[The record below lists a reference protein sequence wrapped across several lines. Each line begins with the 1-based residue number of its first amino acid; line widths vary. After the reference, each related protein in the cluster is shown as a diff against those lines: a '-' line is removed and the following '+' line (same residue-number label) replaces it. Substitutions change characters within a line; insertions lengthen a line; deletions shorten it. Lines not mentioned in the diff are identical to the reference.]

1 MGINLYLSNPV
12 LNEIKYSGKLPK
24 LPQVIMNLIE
34 ACNREDTQ
42 TAELIEIISADPGL
56 TARIMD
62 IMASASVN
70 INKEIRSVETA
81 VVYLGINSIRNL
93 AISMAVLHVFEMGDE
108 TPEWNMDKFWYHSF
122 AVAVISKKIA
132 EQTGDAD
139 PDEAFLAGLMHDIGF
154 LLFLSAFSDKYAS
167 ILSANKNEQDII
179 NAEKKQFQITRFEAG
194 AWLCTQWNLNPLV
207 CDAVL
212 YVNEDE
218 TRIISALPLVK
229 IVFTANRLAD
239 FKYDENASKLFLMFG
254 IKEDEAQQLL
264 LNAQK
269 DVNCQAEDL
278 GIKIPDFNSEEDS
291 SQKQEKISEQLAEDF
306 LKLKVKQT
314 SLIFGTIENLLGV
327 TNRQDIL
334 NEVDAGIKILFFIQG
349 LFYFFYDEKRH
360 LLTGYSHK
368 EDNRTKIINSIAIP
382 FTNRKSLLI
391 RSLTKKSFI
400 TSLNFDKQ
408 NDMAISDT
416 QIMRLMNAEE
426 MLCFPM
432 LVNGKPL
439 GVIVI
444 GVSEKNALDMIHN
457 SGIIEM
463 LAKLSALCLD
473 NISHYIDKKQSVEN
487 ERVSAASDTTRGI
500 IHEINNP
507 LGIITNYLKILSLK
521 LPDKHPAQ
529 KELVVI
535 NEEIDRISSLLSQ
548 LSDFAAP
555 FTEEF
560 EFIDLNEFFAS
571 ILAIVKKTLL
581 LPKGIESVF
590 IPDTSLSRVK
600 TCKNGLKQILINLIK
615 NAAEAMEN
623 GGKIEIITKRIPGS
637 EKIMIDEKRKIPGK
651 LEIIIRDN
659 GPGIPDKIRS
669 RIFEPYNSTK
679 KEGHFGLGLSIVKN
693 IVTRINGTIECE
705 TTPGT
710 GTVFKIILP
719 VS

>member
-1 MGINLYLSNPV
+1 MYLSNPV

-70 INKEIRSVETA
+70 IKEEIRSVETA
-81 VVYLGINSIRNL
+81 VVYLGINNIRNL
-93 AISMAVLHVFEMGDE
+93 AISMAVMHVFKMPDE
-108 TPEWNMDKFWYHSF
+108 TPEWNMNKFWYHSF
-122 AVAVISKKIA
+122 ATAVISKKIA
-132 EQTGDAD
+132 EQTEDAD
-139 PDEAFLAGLMHDIGF
+139 PDEAYLAGLIHDIGF
-154 LLFLSAFSDKYAS
+154 LLFLSVFSDEYSS
-167 ILSANKNEQDII
+167 ILAKNKNEQDII
-179 NAEKKQFQITRFEAG
+179 SAEKKQFRITRFEAG
-194 AWLCTQWNLNPLV
+194 AWLCTQWNLNPLI

-229 IVFTANRLAD
+229 IVFTANRLSD
-239 FKYDENASKLFLMFG
+239 FKYDANASRFFLMSG
-254 IKEDEAQQLL
+254 IKEDEAQPLL

-269 DVNCQAEDL
+269 DVNSQADDL
-278 GIKIPDFNSEEDS
+278 GIEIPDFNSEENH
-291 SQKQEKISEQLAEDF
+291 SQKQEEISKQLAEDF
-306 LKLKVKQT
+306 LKIKVKQT

-334 NEVDAGIKILFFIQG
+334 NEVDAGIKILFFVQG
-349 LFYFFYDEKRH
+349 LFYFLYDEKRH
-360 LLTGYSHK
+360 MLTGYSHK
-368 EDNRTKIINSIAIP
+368 ENTRTKIINSIAIP

-400 TSLNFDKQ
+400 SSLNFDKQ
-408 NDMAISDT
+408 NEIAISDT
-416 QIMRLMNAEE
+416 QIMRLMKAEE
-426 MLCFPM
+426 MFCFPM

-444 GVSEKNALDMIHN
+444 GVSEKNAPDMVHN
-457 SGIIEM
+457 AGMIEM
-463 LAKLSALCLD
+463 LAKLSALCIN
-473 NISHYIDKKQSVEN
+473 NISHHADKKKSVEN

-507 LGIITNYLKILSLK
+507 LGIITSYLKILSLK

-535 NEEIDRISSLLSQ
+535 NEEIDRISSLVAQ
-548 LSDFAAP
+548 LSNFAAP

-560 EFIDLNEFFAS
+560 EFIDLNDFLAS
-571 ILAIVKKTLL
+571 ILTIVKKTLL
-581 LPKGIESVF
+581 LSRGIDAVF

-623 GGKIEIITKRIPGS
+623 GGKIDIITRRIPGS

-651 LEIIIRDN
+651 LEIIIKDN

-669 RIFEPYNSTK
+669 KIFEPYNSTK
-679 KEGHFGLGLSIVKN
+679 KEGHSGLGLSIVKN

-705 TTPGT
+705 TTHGT

>member
-1 MGINLYLSNPV
+1 MYLSNPV
-12 LNEIKYSGKLPK
+12 LSEIKYAGKLPK
-24 LPQVIMNLIE
+24 LPQVIMSLIE

-42 TAELIEIISADPGL
+42 TEELIEIISADPGL

-62 IMASASVN
+62 IMASANVN
-70 INKEIRSVETA
+70 IKEEIRSIETA
-81 VVYLGINSIRNL
+81 VVYLGINNIRNL
-93 AISMAVLHVFEMGDE
+93 AISMAVMHVFEMPDE
-108 TPEWNMDKFWYHSF
+108 TPEWNMNKFWYHSF
-122 AVAVISKKIA
+122 ATAVISKKIA

-154 LLFLSAFSDKYAS
+154 LLFLSVFSDKYAS
-167 ILSANKNEQDII
+167 ILAENKNEQDII
-179 NAEKKQFQITRFEAG
+179 TAEKKQFRITRFEAG
-194 AWLCTQWNLNPLV
+194 AWLCTQWNLNPLI

-239 FKYDENASKLFLMFG
+239 FRYDENSAKFFLMSG
-254 IKEDEAQQLL
+254 IEEDEAQQLL
-264 LNAQK
+264 VNAQK
-269 DVNCQAEDL
+269 DVNSQADNL
-278 GIKIPDFNSEEDS
+278 GIKIPDFNAEDDS
-291 SQKQEKISEQLAEDF
+291 IQKQEEISKQLAEDF
-306 LKLKVKQT
+306 LKIKVKQT
-314 SLIFGTIENLLGV
+314 SLIFGTIKNLLGA
-327 TNRQDIL
+327 TNRKEIL
-334 NEVDAGIKILFFIQG
+334 NEVDAGINILFFVQG
-349 LFYFFYDEKRH
+349 LFYFLYDEKRH

-400 TSLNFDKQ
+400 SSLNFDKQ
-408 NDMAISDT
+408 NEITISDT
-416 QIMRLMNAEE
+416 QIMRLMKAEE
-426 MLCFPM
+426 MFCFPM
-432 LVNGKPL
+432 FANGKPL

-444 GVSEKNALDMIHN
+444 GVAEKNALDMVHN

-463 LAKLSALCLD
+463 LAKLSALCL
-473 NISHYIDKKQSVEN
+473 NTISFHTDKKKYVEN

-507 LGIITNYLKILSLK
+507 LGIITSYLKILSLK

-535 NEEIDRISSLLSQ
+535 NEEIDRISSLLAQ

-560 EFIDLNEFFAS
+560 EFIDLNDFFTS

-581 LPKGIESVF
+581 LSKGIEAVF

-615 NAAEAMEN
+615 NSAEAMEN
-623 GGKIEIITKRIPGS
+623 GGKIEIITRRIPGS

-679 KEGHFGLGLSIVKN
+679 KEGHSGLGLSIVKN

-705 TTPGT
+705 TTQNT
-710 GTVFKIILP
+710 GTVFKITLP